1 MNPYVRRT
9 ICLLALSELLFA
21 FGCSNGAT
29 RMHQKLR
36 SLAGPGAINCGDGLL
51 PNLIARNNACA
62 IGATVEH
69 APFYIRWEIHDG
81 ASRTMRGIA
90 MNSGGQMFV
99 VTEKLGTPDGEL
111 PVTPCDSP
119 NLVADKS
126 VTSINTL
133 MCAPRPPGVD
143 QP

>member
-1 MNPYVRRT
+1 MSPYIRRT
-9 ICLLALSELLFA
+9 ICLFALAGLIFA
-21 FGCSNGAT
+21 CGCSTDGG
-29 RMHQKLR
+29 RMRRQLR
-36 SLAGPGAINCGDGLL
+36 SLAGHGAIDCGDSLL
-51 PNLIARNNACA
+51 PNLIPKNNACA

-69 APFYIRWEIHDG
+69 APFYVQWEIHDG

-99 VTEKLGTPDGEL
+99 VTEKLGTPDSEL

-119 NLVADKS
+119 NLVPDKS
-126 VTSINTL
+126 ITSINTL
-133 MCAPRPPGVD
+133 MCAPRPPAVD

>member
-1 MNPYVRRT
+1 MSPYILRA
-9 ICLLALSELLFA
+9 IYLLMLSELLFTL
-21 FGCSNGAT
+21 GCSNGAT

-36 SLAGPGAINCGDGLL
+36 ALAGPGAIDCGNSLL
-51 PNLIARNNACA
+51 PTLVPKNNACA

-69 APFYIRWEIHDG
+69 APFYIRWEINDSAG
-81 ASRTMRGIA
+81 RTTRGIA
-90 MNSGGQMFV
+90 MNSVSQMFI

-119 NLVADKS
+119 NLVPDKS